1 MAKSLFG
8 ARTVAAAFVL
18 SSSLAVMVSSHH
30 ATAQSVT
37 KDDAQSRPDAQKR
50 DKESGDQQMVPQGRQ
65 ATDSQIST
73 TGKQLVGKS
82 VHDANDRRVGEVVFA
97 DVDQTGTTNAIV
109 VQHLDQTGMQS
120 HRVRV
125 PISAISL
132 DGDKVKTTTDLTKAP
147 RDG

>member
-1 MAKSLFG
+1 MTRSPDPMPKNGIKNLEI
-8 ARTVAAAFVL
+8 
-18 SSSLAVMVSSHH
+18 
-30 ATAQSVT
+30 
-37 KDDAQSRPDAQKR
+37 SRWCRRGGKR
-50 DKESGDQQMVPQGRQ
+50 PN
-65 ATDSQIST
+65 SQIST

-82 VHDANDRRVGEVVFA
+82 VHDLSDRRVGEVVFA

-109 VQHLDQTGMQS
+109 VQLLDGSGKLS

-132 DGDKVKTTTDLTKAP
+132 DGDKLKTTTDLTKAP

>member
-1 MAKSLFG
+1 
-8 ARTVAAAFVL
+8 
-18 SSSLAVMVSSHH
+18 
-30 ATAQSVT
+30 
-37 KDDAQSRPDAQKR
+37 
-50 DKESGDQQMVPQGRQ
+50 MVPQGRQ
-65 ATDSQIST
+65 TTDSQIST

-82 VHDANDRRVGEVVFA
+82 VHDANDQRVGEVVFA

-109 VQHLDQTGMQS
+109 VQLLDGSGKLS

-132 DGDKVKTTTDLTKAP
+132 DGDKLKTTTDLTKAP